1 MRRSFV
7 PVVLQVLLAVVG
19 LVAVLLALTSART
32 ADVVQRPVA
41 VVGEQEPV
49 RVSGPNGTTL
59 ETEARIDTGAA
70 ASSLDQDLAERL
82 GVDLANA
89 ETTTVV
95 SSLGRERRPVVD
107 VVLQIAGRTFI
118 SRMTV
123 AERDERSN
131 LVLLGRKD
139 LRGFDVSVGQRQL
152 TSPGTATAPSAFD
165 VLRYQAPVFG
175 PLALL
180 ALLPVAAL
188 MIVALR
194 VVVGMQTLGTF
205 SPVLLAFGYT
215 QAGLALGLLL
225 TVSMLVLGV
234 LAQPVLR
241 RWHLPRVARLA
252 ILISLVSAALVAIQ
266 GLPGVRGDADSWG
279 AAMPVVV
286 TTVVTERLWEAWDS
300 DGFTAAAVDAA
311 LTLLV
316 ATLVTVVLVSPWI
329 RALAETAPL
338 ALALASAAW
347 IFVAGSYKGLRLTE
361 LRRFRSAAER
371 SLEQD
376 RQLEKVPA

>member
-1 MRRSFV
+1 MRRTLV
-7 PVVLQVLLAVVG
+7 PVALQVLLAVAALAAV
-19 LVAVLLALTSART
+19 LVALASAPT
-32 ADVVQRPVA
+32 ADVAQEPVA

-49 RVSGPNGTTL
+49 RVSGPDGVTL

-70 ASSLDQDLAERL
+70 SSSLDTDLARRL
-82 GVDLANA
+82 GLDLEGAD
-89 ETTTVV
+89 TTTVV

-107 VVLQIAGRTFI
+107 VALQIAGKTFI

-123 AERDERSN
+123 TEREERSN

-152 TSPGTATAPSAFD
+152 TSPGTPTAPSAFD

-188 MIVALR
+188 LIVVLR
-194 VVVGMQTLGTF
+194 VVVGMRTLGTF

-225 TVSMLVLGV
+225 TVSMFLLGV

-252 ILISLVSAALVAIQ
+252 ILISLVSAALVALQ

-286 TTVVTERLWEAWDS
+286 TAVVTERLWEAWDS
-300 DGFTAAAVDAA
+300 DGFTAAALDAG

-316 ATLVTVVLVSPWI
+316 AALVTVILVSPWV

-347 IFVAGSYKGLRLTE
+347 IFVVGSYKGLRLTE
-361 LRRFRSAAER
+361 VGRFRPVAT
-371 SLEQD
+371 
-376 RQLEKVPA
+376 RQLEEVPA

>member
-1 MRRSFV
+1 MRRALL
-7 PVVLQVLLAVVG
+7 PVVVQVLLAVVA
-19 LVAVLLALTSART
+19 LVGVVAALVSAPT
-32 ADVVQRPVA
+32 ADLAQEPGA
-41 VVGEQEPV
+41 VIGEQEPV
-49 RVSGPNGTTL
+49 RVTGPDGKTL
-59 ETEARIDTGAA
+59 EMEARVDTGAA
-70 ASSLDQDLAERL
+70 SSSIDRQVAEDLGLDLQGADT
-82 GVDLANA
+82 V
-89 ETTTVV
+89 TVV
-95 SSLGRERRPVVD
+95 SSLGREERPVVD
-107 VVLQIAGRTFI
+107 VALQVAGKAFL

-123 AERDERSN
+123 TDRTERSN

-139 LRGFDVSVGQRQL
+139 LRGFDVRVGQRQL

-180 ALLPVAAL
+180 SLLPVAAL
-188 MIVALR
+188 LIVLLR
-194 VVVGMQTLGTF
+194 VVIGMRTLGTF

-225 TVSMLVLGV
+225 TVSMFVLGV

-252 ILISLVSAALVAIQ
+252 ILISFVSALLVAVQ

-286 TTVVTERLWEAWDS
+286 TAVVTERLWEAWDA
-300 DGFTAAAVDAA
+300 DGFGAAVVDAG

-316 ATLVTVVLVSPWI
+316 ATLVTVVLVSPWV
-329 RALAETAPL
+329 RALAEAAPLTL
-338 ALALASAAW
+338 ALACAAW
-347 IFVAGSYKGLRLTE
+347 IFVVGSYKGLRLTE
-361 LRRFRSAAER
+361 VARFRSAAR
-371 SLEQD
+371 
-376 RQLEKVPA
+376 RQSVEVSPRVEVPA